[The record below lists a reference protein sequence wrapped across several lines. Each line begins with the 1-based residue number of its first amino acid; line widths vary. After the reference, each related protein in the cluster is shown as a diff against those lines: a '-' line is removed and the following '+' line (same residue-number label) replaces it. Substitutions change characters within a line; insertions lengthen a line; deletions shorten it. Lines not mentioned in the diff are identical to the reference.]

1 MTPIPP
7 GIVVH
12 ACNPNIQEEKGEDE
26 KVKGSLHYRGWL
38 RLHETF
44 IKKKNSFKS
53 YIISFQLRRRPAELS
68 DLAFSRSVTPKT
80 LTQSIYPG
88 ELLCLDYTL
97 YLLIPMLHKS
107 QNKQFQVA
115 QPFKL

>member
-44 IKKKNSFKS
+44 IKKKILSNHILSAS
-53 YIISFQLRRRPAELS
+53 SLGEGLQSFQIWLS
-68 DLAFSRSVTPKT
+68 
-80 LTQSIYPG
+80 
-88 ELLCLDYTL
+88 LD
-97 YLLIPMLHKS
+97 
-107 QNKQFQVA
+107 Q
-115 QPFKL
+115 